1 MTEITNGDGQINST
15 APVAPAPVVA
25 PVAEPAPAAAPAPV
39 AQPAPAPANDRT
51 SEQFEKLLGSNQ
63 KLYEANEALRQE
75 LANRAL
81 ANQTFAPINQP
92 PVMQPQV
99 QQSVNP
105 QDFVESDPITG
116 ERYVNEAKLQA
127 KIAEMERRTTQAQE
141 AISRYIQTSEQR
153 EMDRQ
158 NKEAFSAY
166 PELNPYDIE
175 HHDVKFH
182 NQTRSVI
189 YDSLLNP
196 KDYGGRPLT
205 FKEAADYVVSSTGRR
220 SVAQPAPVPAMPAPT
235 PAPAPAQ
242 SAEGQAMLDQAQSIK
257 EQAAANVQGQNQP
270 SRAPAMETV
279 DRQQLVMG
287 TRTGNLEALAKRLT
301 MTDHTFKDQALP
313 Q

>member
-1 MTEITNGDGQINST
+1 MTEITNGDGQIIST
-15 APVAPAPVVA
+15 APVAQAPVVA
-25 PVAEPAPAAAPAPV
+25 PAAAQPAPV
-39 AQPAPAPANDRT
+39 AQPAPAPVSDRT

-75 LANRAL
+75 LANRAV

-127 KIAEMERRTTQAQE
+127 KISEMERRTTQAQE

-166 PELNPYDIE
+166 PELNPYDIQ
-175 HHDVKFH
+175 HHDVRFH

-196 KDYGGRPLT
+196 KDYGGRPLS

-220 SVAQPAPVPAMPAPT
+220 AVSEPAPVPAAPTPT

-242 SAEGQAMLDQAQSIK
+242 SAEGQAMLDQAQVIK
-257 EQAAANVQGQNQP
+257 EQAAANAQGQNQP
-270 SRAPAMETV
+270 MRAPAYDAG
-279 DRQQLVMG
+279 DRSGLVLA
-287 TRTGNLEALAKRLT
+287 TRKGDVRAIAQRLT
-301 MTDHTFKDQALP
+301 MTDHTFRDQALP